1 MISKEH
7 GNANATPLTSA
18 RTTNAGNAESTEL
31 IAMEKVDDI
40 DVIRGK
46 WHVIKLRDGS
56 GRIVNVIL
64 GSRITLE
71 IAEKGQV
78 TGKAGCN
85 GYFCSIKLLQ
95 GKASVSLIGATRMYC
110 PEPGIMDQ
118 EMDFF
123 GDLESLKV
131 LECEGGLLNIR
142 GVAGE
147 LLISLEK
154 DNSA

>member
-46 WHVIKLRDGS
+46 WHVVKLRDGS
-56 GRIVNVIL
+56 GMLVDVL
-64 GSRITLE
+64 SGSRITME
-71 IAEKGQV
+71 IRNDGNV
-78 TGKAGCN
+78 SGKAGCN
-85 GYFCSIKLLQ
+85 GYFCSIEIHD
-95 GKASVSLIGATRMYC
+95 GKAIVSPVGSTRMYC

-118 EMDFF
+118 ENYFLM
-123 GDLESLKV
+123 DLEASKSLLHAEKV
-131 LECEGGLLNIR
+131 LKLLN
-142 GVAGE
+142 VADE
-147 LLISLEK
+147 LMISLEG
-154 DNSA
+154 DRSE

>member
-18 RTTNAGNAESTEL
+18 RIKNAGNAESIEL
-31 IAMEKVDDI
+31 IAMKKVDDT

-46 WHVIKLRDGS
+46 WHVIKFRDGS
-56 GRIVNVIL
+56 GRIVDVIP

-85 GYFCSIKLLQ
+85 GYFCGIKMLQ
-95 GKASVSLIGATRMYC
+95 GKASISPIGATRMYC

-118 EMDFF
+118 EMNFF
-123 GDLESLKV
+123 SDLESIKG
-131 LECEGGLLNIR
+131 LEYEGRLLNLR
-142 GVAGE
+142 GDAE
-147 LLISLEK
+147 EFLISLEK